1 MNSILCVDPSA
12 NYCNLLSKIDNG
24 AGVRWVLSH
33 GAEEALTLLG
43 GDESFSM
50 MVVAS
55 QIDGKDNG
63 IGLIRSARLL
73 ASRTKMPII
82 FVMSDRDLDVAHRAM
97 QAGATDVVLRSNL
110 SQIETLLSEALQPIP
125 LPSQTGR
132 VLLVEDEASQARY
145 IGQLCVKIGF
155 EVVHC
160 SKVDDAIEA
169 LLRDD
174 FQLAIVDVVLQD
186 IQSGLSLVRH
196 IRQMAPPRGLLPILV
211 MSGFDD
217 IARRIEAI
225 RIGADDFIA
234 KPCAEEEFVWR
245 LQRIVQFH
253 SSNDPDVPKLSSP
266 DLMVWRQRGLSE
278 RESEICSV
286 LLQGCSD
293 KEIAGKL
300 QISFWTVRTHI
311 GRIFNKLGV
320 LNRRELMA
328 RFLSG

>member
-1 MNSILCVDPSA
+1 
-12 NYCNLLSKIDNG
+12 
-24 AGVRWVLSH
+24 
-33 GAEEALTLLG
+33 
-43 GDESFSM
+43 
-50 MVVAS
+50 
-55 QIDGKDNG
+55 
-63 IGLIRSARLL
+63 
-73 ASRTKMPII
+73 MPII

-110 SQIETLLSEALQPIP
+110 SQVETLLAEAIQPMP
-125 LPSQTGR
+125 LPVQTGR
-132 VLLVEDEASQARY
+132 VLLVEDQASQARY
-145 IGQLCVKIGF
+145 IGQLCLKIGF

-160 SKVDDAIEA
+160 NKVDDAVEA
-169 LLRDD
+169 LMRDD

-196 IRQMAPPRGLLPILV
+196 IRQLAPPRGLLPILV

-234 KPCAEEEFVWR
+234 KPFADEEFVWR

-253 SSNDPDVPKLSSP
+253 SSNDPDLPRLNSP
-266 DLMVWRQRGLSE
+266 DLLEWRQRGLSE

-293 KEIAGKL
+293 KEIASKL